1 MSGIANVTTELEPN
15 DEIEVKVTPEMI
27 EAGREAIEKQW
38 IEFTNL
44 HGFRL
49 WDKVLTE
56 TFRAMTAA
64 QVR

>member
-1 MSGIANVTTELEPN
+1 MSGIANATIELGEHE
-15 DEIEVKVTPEMI
+15 EIEVTSAMI
-27 EAGREAIEKQW
+27 EAGREAMERRW

-56 TFRAMTAA
+56 TFRAMMAA
-64 QVR
+64 QAR